1 MKDGLKAIHREA
13 IIARLAA
20 NERVERV
27 VLFGSRAIGTN
38 TVTSDVDLVLFGER
52 LTLTDHAQL
61 AAVIDLI
68 PMAQTVDIV
77 LLGSIQSQSLLD
89 HIQKHGV
96 EWYRRK
102 SFVNATS

>member
-1 MKDGLKAIHREA
+1 MRDGLKDEHREA

-20 NERVERV
+20 NQRVERV
-27 VLFGSRAIGTN
+27 VLFGSRAMGTN
-38 TVTSDVDLVLFGER
+38 TITSDVDLALFGKG

-61 AAVIDLI
+61 AAAIDLI

-77 LLGSIQSQSLLD
+77 MHGSIQSQPLLE

-96 EWYRRK
+96 EWYERE
-102 SFVNATS
+102 SFANATR